1 MIFVSLDTSR
11 KSYYNSHGRIFMKK
25 ALKNCLLCPRM
36 CGVNRY
42 ISTGFCGMGAEIFA
56 ARASFHLWEE
66 PCISYKNGAG
76 TVFFAG
82 CNLHCCFCQNNVIS
96 NEYSGKNISVKK
108 LSDIFLSLQ
117 DKGADNIELVTPTH
131 FVPQII
137 NALDI
142 VKHKLNIP
150 VIYNSSGYELEKTID
165 MLNGYIEIYMPDLK
179 YFSSDISEHYSQAP
193 DYFKFASKAVL
204 KMTAQVGKL
213 RYNSDGGLLN
223 GTILRHLILPN
234 QRHDSIKI
242 MDWIA
247 ENTNTDSVLVSIMNQ
262 YTPFE
267 FIDDKYFE
275 IKRKVTKMEYRSV
288 VDHAAELGLNG
299 FVQEKS
305 SATAKYVPEF
315 DFSGLD

>member
-1 MIFVSLDTSR
+1 MEKT
-11 KSYYNSHGRIFMKK
+11 
-25 ALKNCLLCPRM
+25 LKNCRLCPRM

-42 ISTGFCGMGAEIFA
+42 SSIGFCGMGAEISA
-56 ARASFHLWEE
+56 ARASLHLWEE

-76 TVFFAG
+76 TVFFTG
-82 CNLHCCFCQNNVIS
+82 CNLHCCFCQNNAIS

-137 NALDI
+137 SALDI

-150 VIYNSSGYELEKTID
+150 VIYNSSGYELEDTID

-179 YFSSDISEHYSQAP
+179 YFSPSISERYSHAP
-193 DYFKFASKAVL
+193 DYFHFASKAIL
-204 KMTAQVGKL
+204 KMTAQAGKL
-213 RYNSDGGLLN
+213 RYNSDGGLLH
-223 GTILRHLILPN
+223 GTVLRHLILPN
-234 QRHDSIKI
+234 QRHDSMKI

-247 ENTNTDSVLVSIMNQ
+247 KNTNADSVLVSIMNQ
-262 YTPFE
+262 YTPFD
-267 FIDDKYFE
+267 FIDDKYSE

-288 VDHAAELGLNG
+288 VNHAAELGLNG

-305 SATAKYVPEF
+305 SATAEYVPDF